1 MTWSDGTTLQSLR
14 VSDTQTQV
22 EMTFSWTT
30 MVQCQLLLQSSA
42 PACEV
47 SFKKK
52 KKKKVLMF
60 AVAACALRG
69 L

>member
-14 VSDTQTQV
+14 VSDTQSQV

-52 KKKKVLMF
+52 KKKK
-60 AVAACALRG
+60 C
-69 L
+69 